1 MVEFAFERE
10 IRRPTPSIDGS
21 CRQLPTGDAI
31 HFLDVEANHIAQERP
46 CTLFLVWRELQRAA
60 FDGRIVQP
68 SPVQRAMFD
77 ITQLAPD
84 PPLEA
89 GAARARDLAAEAVAA
104 GVIDAIPR
112 FAPNMVDAEI
122 RPVET
127 LALTRAA
134 IAGDA
139 VTPGRCA
146 TARHHRVEPSREVL
160 FVPATEIFT
169 KWHPPTTLSCLARSR
184 VCSCPADTGIDTRV
198 AGPGLAAWR
207 IAWLKM

>member
-1 MVEFAFERE
+1 MVEPAFERE

-31 HFLDVEANHIAQERP
+31 HFLDVEAKRTAQERP
-46 CTLFLVWRELQRAA
+46 RTLFLVRRELQRAA

-77 ITQLAPD
+77 IAQLALN

-89 GAARARDLAAEAVAA
+89 GAARAGDLAAETFAA
-104 GVIDAIPR
+104 GVVDAIPR

-134 IAGDA
+134 IARDA
-139 VTPGRCA
+139 VAPRRGPPPRPSARRASARCVPGPGDRDMRPKASADNSC
-146 TARHHRVEPSREVL
+146 
-160 FVPATEIFT
+160 FVPRNSR
-169 KWHPPTTLSCLARSR
+169 LSS
-184 VCSCPADTGIDTRV
+184 VST
-198 AGPGLAAWR
+198 
-207 IAWLKM
+207 M